1 MAPTATT
8 TEHIWASE
16 EEAHESWL
24 ADLGVCEMCGPGGY
38 HYYFCPKSENYY
50 SPEQEMLD
58 DLRQERMSDSEWRRE
73 AEYERFADRW
83 AA

>member
-1 MAPTATT
+1 MAGTT
-8 TEHIWASE
+8 TLWATAQ
-16 EEAHESWL
+16 EAHGHWL
-24 ADLGVCEMCGPGGY
+24 AETVGICPECGSPTGQCY
-38 HYYFCPKSENYY
+38 MICPNHPDYY
-50 SPEQEMLD
+50 SPEQEFLD